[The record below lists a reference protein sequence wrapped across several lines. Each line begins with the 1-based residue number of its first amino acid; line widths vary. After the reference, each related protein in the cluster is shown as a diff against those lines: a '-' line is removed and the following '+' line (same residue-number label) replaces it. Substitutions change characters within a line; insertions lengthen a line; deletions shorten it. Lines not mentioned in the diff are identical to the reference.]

1 MTVRATSQIATQAI
15 KSLHVLW
22 WRSIR
27 MFENMQWETISCTRR
42 NRELGQFRAR
52 YFELVKLGLEGW

>member
-1 MTVRATSQIATQAI
+1 
-15 KSLHVLW
+15 
-22 WRSIR
+22 

-52 YFELVKLGLEGW
+52 YFELVMLGLEGW